1 MYSPVN
7 LTDGKDETY
16 WALDDEYTSGSFE
29 IDLGK
34 PMNVK
39 YILLQENIKLGQ
51 RVKSFSVEAQKD
63 GSWSKIAEAT
73 TIGRKRI
80 LKLGP
85 IETDKIRVNILASKV
100 CPVISNV
107 EVY

>member
-1 MYSPVN
+1 
-7 LTDGKDETY
+7 
-16 WALDDEYTSGSFE
+16 
-29 IDLGK
+29 
-34 PMNVK
+34 MNVK
-39 YILLQENIKLGQ
+39 YILLQEHIKLGQ
-51 RVKSFSVEAQKD
+51 RVKSFSVEVHKD

-85 IETDKIRVNILASKV
+85 IETDKIRVNILASKA